1 MKDSIFPKV
10 ISKALGVA
18 LPMLEIIKT
27 GSSMI
32 PVPMVQP
39 LIGVVAG
46 FLQAADVSCT
56 LILFCGVLMGLFS
69 KPVITL
75 NGSGG
80 SLPPLRSV

>member
-1 MKDSIFPKV
+1 MKDSTFLKV
-10 ISKALGVA
+10 RSKVLGVA

-46 FLQAADVSCT
+46 FLQAADVSVS
-56 LILFCGVLMGLFS
+56 IDIVLWDAYGF
-69 KPVITL
+69 I
-75 NGSGG
+75 
-80 SLPPLRSV
+80 